1 MDAVKEM
8 EELIAHR
15 DAEWAKAIARR
26 MPKQIRK
33 INQAASTLPDEEQ
46 EVAAEFLR
54 TLIDATVAWHDS
66 PDELLRRWQHEK
78 KLKIFGDSLLTF
90 SDKCALLGLSYGEMK
105 AKATAKYKALPNTI
119 TREIRAI
126 HGEGVLLERQKNERG

>member
-26 MPKQIRK
+26 MPPQIRK
-33 INQAASTLPDEEQ
+33 INQAVSTLPEEEQ
-46 EVAAEFLR
+46 EPAAAFLR
-54 TLIDATVAWHDS
+54 TLIDATVGWHDS

-78 KLKIFGDSLLTF
+78 KLKIVGDALLTF
-90 SDKCALLGLSYGEMK
+90 ADKCALLGLEYEAMK
-105 AKATAKYKALPNTI
+105 AKATEKYKALPDTI
-119 TREIRAI
+119 KREIRAI
-126 HGEGVLLERQKNERG
+126 HGEGVLLERDEK